1 MSDSPIHE
9 ALAAL
14 SRFFVGDSTVEQ
26 TLSKVTHLATE
37 AVPSAELA
45 GITVRVEGKHR
56 TAVFTDPTVLEVDAE
71 QYEIGEGPCL
81 HAATYGEV
89 AVVESTSGAGPFPEF
104 RRAALDHGITSTISL
119 PLVID
124 TTPLGA
130 MNLYARNDHRFDDG
144 ARSTGEIYAI
154 QAAIVLANSQA
165 YWDARESSTGLAQAM
180 RNRAVIEQ
188 AKGMIMAAQ
197 GMDENQAFD
206 VLTRASQRENRKLR
220 DIARRMV
227 DDAVARARTPSP
239 VPGPTSSPN

>member
-1 MSDSPIHE
+1 MSDSPIRE
-9 ALAAL
+9 ALTAL
-14 SRFFVGDSTVEQ
+14 SRFFVGDGTVEQ
-26 TLSKVTHLATE
+26 TLSKVTHLVTE

-45 GITVRVEGKHR
+45 GITVRVGGKHR

-71 QYEIGEGPCL
+71 QYETGEGPCV

-89 AVVESTSGAGPFPEF
+89 AVVESTQGAGPYAEF
-104 RRAALDHGITSTISL
+104 RRAARHHGITSTLSL

-130 MNLYARNDHRFDDG
+130 MNLYARNDRGFDERQ
-144 ARSTGEIYAI
+144 RSTGEIYAI

-197 GMDENQAFD
+197 GMDEDQAFE

-220 DIARRMV
+220 DIAKRMV
-227 DDAVARARTPSP
+227 DDAVARGRAPSP
-239 VPGPTSSPN
+239 AAGPTSGS